1 MSPFAPALYLAD
13 EHYLVPFSNSPEY
26 LEIML
31 NLCKKKHINLVIP
44 TRDEELPWFAEHK
57 ALFTEVGA
65 AVMVPSPTSV
75 EICQDKKLFI
85 KFCQTHNYDTPKT
98 HEKIEA
104 ITELDFPLFAKPR
117 YGKGGKQATRID
129 SRPELS
135 RISGQLSDVIIQEYI
150 QWPEYT
156 IDLFMDFS
164 GQVISAVPR
173 ERLYVFGGESF
184 VSKTAKHPILIE
196 ESVRLAINLDLV
208 GHNTI
213 QAFFAEGTVKFIE
226 VNPRFGGAAH
236 LGFVAGA
243 PSPLF
248 LIKLMKG
255 DKLEARV
262 GDFQENLVMM
272 RYTKIFSYQIV
283 EILATTERF
292 SPPTMLISA
301 P

>member
-1 MSPFAPALYLAD
+1 
-13 EHYLVPFSNSPEY
+13 
-26 LEIML
+26 
-31 NLCKKKHINLVIP
+31 
-44 TRDEELPWFAEHK
+44 
-57 ALFTEVGA
+57 
-65 AVMVPSPTSV
+65 
-75 EICQDKKLFI
+75 
-85 KFCQTHNYDTPKT
+85 
-98 HEKIEA
+98 
-104 ITELDFPLFAKPR
+104 
-117 YGKGGKQATRID
+117 
-129 SRPELS
+129 
-135 RISGQLSDVIIQEYI
+135 
-150 QWPEYT
+150 
-156 IDLFMDFS
+156 MDFS

-213 QAFFAEGTVKFIE
+213 QAFFAEDTVKFIE

-255 DKLEARV
+255 DTLEARV

-272 RYTKIFSYQIV
+272 RYTEDLFLSDC
-283 EILATTERF
+283 
-292 SPPTMLISA
+292 
-301 P
+301 